1 MTKSTFESIRE
12 ESSMKGELTKEQ
24 AIATGYIRAIEDFGI
39 WKDGTQTIGC
49 MNNSVKE
56 LRAAIREEFKL

>member
-1 MTKSTFESIRE
+1 MNKSTIIAIKE
-12 ESSMKGELTKEQ
+12 EAAMKGELTKEQ

-39 WKDGTQTIGC
+39 WKDGRQTIGC